1 MSAAAYQL
9 GNLGLLPEAERDRL
23 VDAGAKPLLLRY
35 AQPSDWQHD
44 ESGRGRVRPPG
55 RLYSRAM
62 LAFRQGL
69 IGLEPLVELLRHPDR
84 DQLRQ
89 ELDDAGLTPD
99 IDALTTTDP
108 DALDQLLEE
117 MAPGR

>member
-1 MSAAAYQL
+1 MPSRPTGSTTRA
-9 GNLGLLPEAERDRL
+9 
-23 VDAGAKPLLLRY
+23 AGAR
-35 AQPSDWQHD
+35 
-44 ESGRGRVRPPG
+44 SGRRAACTRGRCSPFAR
-55 RLYSRAM
+55 
-62 LAFRQGL
+62 GL

-99 IDALTTTDP
+99 IDALTATDR